1 MLRYVARRLIM
12 MIPVLIGVTLI
23 VFTMIRLI
31 PGDPVQVMYGDQT
44 SIGQTPTEE
53 ELDRIRDIYGLNDPL
68 PVQYVT
74 WVGRIVTGDF
84 GNSLITRTPVLD
96 SIIGRVPATLQLAF
110 GALAL
115 GLIVSIPLG
124 VAAAVY
130 RNGVID
136 RLSLIVSSL
145 SLSVPNFWIALM
157 AIVVFSVYLGWL
169 PTGGR
174 PEAGFW
180 DSVSRIF
187 SADFDGATT
196 WFRYSIL
203 PMSMLAISMI
213 APVVRVTRFS
223 MLEVLNADYI
233 RTARAKGLSE
243 RPVVFRHALR
253 NALIPV
259 ITIIGLQFAFLLSGA
274 VLIETIF
281 RWPGMGLLAYEAIR
295 RQDYPVVQGTLVIV
309 AVMFSLVNLL
319 IDVLY
324 SYVDPRIR
332 YE

>member
-1 MLRYVARRLIM
+1 M

-68 PVQYVT
+68 PVQYIK

-96 SIIGRVPATLQLAF
+96 SIVGRIPATLQLAF

-130 RNGVID
+130 RNGLID

-180 DSVSRIF
+180 DSVSSILRG
-187 SADFDGATT
+187 DLDGAST

-281 RWPGMGLLAYEAIR
+281 RWPGLGLLAYEAIR

>member
-1 MLRYVARRLIM
+1 
-12 MIPVLIGVTLI
+12 
-23 VFTMIRLI
+23 
-31 PGDPVQVMYGDQT
+31 
-44 SIGQTPTEE
+44 
-53 ELDRIRDIYGLNDPL
+53 
-68 PVQYVT
+68 
-74 WVGRIVTGDF
+74 
-84 GNSLITRTPVLD
+84 
-96 SIIGRVPATLQLAF
+96 
-110 GALAL
+110 
-115 GLIVSIPLG
+115 
-124 VAAAVY
+124 
-130 RNGVID
+130 
-136 RLSLIVSSL
+136 
-145 SLSVPNFWIALM
+145 
-157 AIVVFSVYLGWL
+157 
-169 PTGGR
+169 
-174 PEAGFW
+174 
-180 DSVSRIF
+180 
-187 SADFDGATT
+187 
-196 WFRYSIL
+196 
-203 PMSMLAISMI
+203 
-213 APVVRVTRFS
+213 

-281 RWPGMGLLAYEAIR
+281 RWPGLGLLAYEAIR